1 VSLRSSQRVFGVR
14 LGGWRARFPHLA
26 GDLRGGLASAI
37 VGLPYAVTAA
47 MLAFAPLG
55 PAYVGHGMLAGLVTA
70 LVAGLVMIGG
80 TPCQISGPRASVS
93 VLMASIVALALAH
106 PALGDAGAAQGPRVL
121 GVLVLCLMMAG
132 AIQVAFGVLGMGS
145 ALRFLPYPVISGFMV
160 GLGILVAAPQIPA
173 LLGTPGA
180 GDWWSAMHQLPATRP
195 GALLVGLATI
205 ATLVQVRKYLPKWP
219 APVVAMLA
227 GTLLHYALASFS
239 FWLVG
244 PVPWDLINGS
254 FPLLPWQ
261 VPKVVL
267 DSRTFSVLIDL
278 LPATL
283 TLAFVG
289 SLETLLSSSVLA
301 ITSNTRYDSRRE
313 LIGQGISNIAIAAA
327 GGVASAAAPFRGV
340 TNYNAGGRT
349 RLSGAV
355 NGLLIGGI
363 GLAAAP
369 LLFWLP
375 LAAWAGVL
383 AVVGWDVAV
392 AWARRL
398 AGNPRADVAVGLL
411 VMLVTLALG
420 TVPAILVG
428 IAGCVFLH
436 VHNTSRVPIRR
447 SYDGTSRA
455 ALRVRPEAQR
465 AFLQE
470 RGRELLVVELEGAVF
485 FGTADRCG
493 RELEQLAGGRRHLI
507 VDMSRVS
514 EIDPTGAFVLMQTFA
529 RLRDNGTRV
538 ALAEVR
544 PGGRRGRVL
553 RLAGVARIVPEQAWF
568 ADLDAALEDTENRIL
583 ERRWPERPDAD
594 ELPLAQM
601 EVCTGMSPDE
611 TAMLARYLRRETY
624 PKGAVLFNEGTA
636 PGAMYL
642 LAKGTV
648 TLRIR
653 LANPARTRRLSTY
666 SPGLVFGEMAV
677 LQNQPRS
684 AEAVCEGPTVLHAL
698 NRPMLERMARESPS
712 LYAKLLFNLALH
724 MATRLR
730 ATTLELRAALE

>member
-1 VSLRSSQRVFGVR
+1 
-14 LGGWRARFPHLA
+14 
-26 GDLRGGLASAI
+26 
-37 VGLPYAVTAA
+37 

-55 PAYVGHGMLAGLVTA
+55 PSYVGHGMLAGLVTA

-106 PALGDAGAAQGPRVL
+106 PALGDAGAVQGPRVL

-160 GLGILVAAPQIPA
+160 GLGILVAAPQVPA
-173 LLGTPGA
+173 LLGAPGF
-180 GDWWSAMHQLPATRP
+180 GDWWSAVHQLPAMRP
-195 GALLVGLATI
+195 GALLVGLVTI

-239 FWLVG
+239 LFRVG

-254 FPLLPWQ
+254 FPLLPWE

-267 DSRTFSVLIDL
+267 DSATFSVLIDL

-355 NGLLIGGI
+355 NGLLIGGV

-383 AVVGWDVAV
+383 AVVGWDVAA

-436 VHNTSRVPIRR
+436 VHNTSRVPIRG
-447 SYDGTSRA
+447 SYDGTCRA

-470 RGRELLVVELEGAVF
+470 RGRELLVAELEGAVF

-514 EIDPTGAFVLMQTFA
+514 EIDATGAFVLMQTFA

-642 LAKGTV
+642 LAKGAV

>member
-1 VSLRSSQRVFGVR
+1 MSLRK
-14 LGGWRARFPHLA
+14 RFPHLA

-37 VGLPYAVTAA
+37 VGLPYAITAA

-55 PAYVGHGMLAGLVTA
+55 PGYVGHGMLAGMVTA
-70 LVAGLVMIGG
+70 LVAGLVTIGG
-80 TPCQISGPRASVS
+80 TPFQISGPRGSVS
-93 VLMASIVALALAH
+93 VLTASIVALALAH
-106 PALGDAGAAQGPRVL
+106 PAFAGAGAALGPRVL

-132 AIQVAFGVLGMGS
+132 AIQVAFGVLGMGN

-160 GLGILVAAPQIPA
+160 GLGILVALPQVPA
-173 LLGTPGA
+173 LLGTPGSV
-180 GDWWSAMHQLPATRP
+180 DWWSALHQLPAMRP
-195 GALLVGLATI
+195 GALLVGLVTI
-205 ATLVQVRKYLPKWP
+205 ATLVQVRKHLTKWP

-227 GTLLHYALASFS
+227 GTSLHYALAPSA
-239 FWLVG
+239 LRVG
-244 PVPWDLINGS
+244 PVPWDLINGG

-261 VPKVVL
+261 VPKVVVL
-267 DSRTFSVLIDL
+267 DSRTYSVLIDL

-313 LIGQGISNIAIAAA
+313 LIGQGISNIAIAVA

-340 TNYNAGGRT
+340 TNYSAGGRT
-349 RLSGAV
+349 RLSVAV
-355 NGLLIGGI
+355 NGLLIGGV

-383 AVVGWDVAV
+383 AVVGWDVAL

-428 IAGCVFLH
+428 IAGMVFLY
-436 VHNTSRVPIRR
+436 VHNTSGVPIRR

-465 AFLQE
+465 AFLE
-470 RGRELLVVELEGAVF
+470 EHGRALLVVELEGAVF

-493 RELEQLAGGRRHLI
+493 RELESLAGGRKHLI
-507 VDMSRVS
+507 VDLSRVS
-514 EIDPTGAFVLMQTFA
+514 EIDTTGAFVLMQTFA
-529 RLRDNGTRV
+529 RLRDQGIRV

-544 PGGRRGRVL
+544 PGGRRGSVL

-583 ERRWPERPDAD
+583 ERRWPEQGDAE
-594 ELPLAQM
+594 ELPLAKM
-601 EVCTGMSPDE
+601 EVCAGMSPDE
-611 TAMLARYLRRETY
+611 TATLARYLRRERH
-624 PKGAVLFNEGTA
+624 PGGALVFTEGAA
-636 PGAMYL
+636 PTAMYL
-642 LAKGTV
+642 LAQGAV
-648 TLRIR
+648 TLRIQ
-653 LANPARTRRLSTY
+653 LINPARTRRLSTY
-666 SPGLVFGEMAV
+666 SPGLVFGEMAM

-684 AEAVCEGPTVLHAL
+684 AEAVCEGRTVLHAL
-698 NRPMLERMARESPS
+698 DRPMLERMAQESPS

-724 MATRLR
+724 MAARLR
-730 ATTLELRAALE
+730 ATTAELRAALE